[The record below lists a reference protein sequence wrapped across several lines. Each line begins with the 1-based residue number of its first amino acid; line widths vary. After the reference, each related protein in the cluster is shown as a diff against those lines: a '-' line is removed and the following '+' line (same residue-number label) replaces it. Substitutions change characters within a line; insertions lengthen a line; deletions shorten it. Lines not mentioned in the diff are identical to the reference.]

1 VADKERST
9 SLKLIMLVNPS
20 DWFNKSE
27 EISVAR
33 NELKIT
39 LQNYEILFYQVFLL
53 KKC

>member
-1 VADKERST
+1 
-9 SLKLIMLVNPS
+9 MVNPS

-39 LQNYEILFYQVFLL
+39 LQNYEILFFQVFLL
-53 KKC
+53 RNVRVKFDTISSVQY